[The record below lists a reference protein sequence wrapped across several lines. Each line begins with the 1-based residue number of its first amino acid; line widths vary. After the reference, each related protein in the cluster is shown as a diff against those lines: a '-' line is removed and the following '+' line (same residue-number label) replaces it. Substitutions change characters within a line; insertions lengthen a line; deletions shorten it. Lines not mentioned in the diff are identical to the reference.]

1 MGRVDT
7 RATGMFNY
15 KVLISEQNNRVNSM
29 RSIMLKTLAGPLL
42 LAALAL
48 GAVPLTAS
56 AQGGEKYGFVNI
68 SQVITQS
75 DEGQAEAAELE
86 SFGAEK
92 QRELN
97 TRREELEKLVQ
108 EYQQSVSDGEP
119 DTGLRDRIEKMRRE
133 LERDVRQAQS
143 DVDTSRQDRIQAIG
157 TKVVELVREF
167 GEENGYTAIFRTD
180 GGQVVYAAPEADI
193 TEQVIEAYNE
203 AHPVE

>member
-1 MGRVDT
+1 
-7 RATGMFNY
+7 
-15 KVLISEQNNRVNSM
+15 M
-29 RSIMLKTLAGPLL
+29 RSIMFKTLAGPLL

-56 AQGGEKYGFVNI
+56 AQDGGKYGFVNI
-68 SQVITQS
+68 SEVITQS

-92 QRELN
+92 ERELN

-108 EYQQSVSDGEP
+108 EYQQSVSDGDP
-119 DTGLRDRIEKMRRE
+119 DTALRDRIDKLRRE

-180 GGQVVYAAPEADI
+180 GGQVVYAAPQADI

-203 AHPVE
+203 AHPVD